1 MVSSLIKQFL
11 IAIHCLLGL
20 LKASVEEYIEE
31 LKQRLSAHHTK
42 EREIEGH
49 LRQVNEEKMNHQ
61 REMDVHNQKI
71 RRLQGQAQQ
80 LNSRINRIRHEDQS
94 QQPPDIAALEEE
106 VETKKENLAVMSTNL
121 EERRIETDKVEK
133 EYNQVK
139 AAFETQRAKLLERRE
154 SIEPL
159 EAELQTIE
167 NGIKNA
173 KNDVAHYNKKKQEY
187 EASARAAHEE
197 LAKVEEKVAEFMAK
211 AMLFSKEKID
221 TRRKVEGLRREISSM
236 EEALK
241 QQEASTES
249 AQVVCENYK
258 KLKSNFTRAEKQLQT
273 MGNTIAFLA
282 QSLETRKKGFKKI
295 RSSTCSNVNQN
306 FCSQLNAR
314 KYIGTL
320 IFNHKD
326 KTMTIQVNP
335 NNKEASSGLDVDRD
349 IRSLSGGEKSYSS
362 VSLIL
367 ALWQSMTPPFRVL
380 DEFDVFM
387 DTINRK
393 IAISNILNFARM
405 ERKDQFIFLTP
416 LGTDNIDTDKDD
428 IRIIKL
434 KKIANN

>member
-106 VETKKENLAVMSTNL
+106 VETKKETLALMSANL

-249 AQVVCENYK
+249 AQVVGENYK

-434 KKIANN
+434 KKLAVR

>member
-106 VETKKENLAVMSTNL
+106 VETRKEILAVMSTNL
-121 EERRIETDKVEK
+121 EEQRIQIDKVEN

-139 AAFETQRAKLLERRE
+139 TAFETQSAKLLEKRE

-159 EAELQTIE
+159 EAQLQTIE

-173 KNDVAHYNKKKQEY
+173 KSDIAHYNKKKQEY
-187 EASARAAHEE
+187 EAAARAAQEE
-197 LAKVEEKVAEFMAK
+197 IGRVEEKVADRMAK
-211 AMLFSKEKID
+211 AMIFSKEKIV
-221 TRRKVEGLRREISSM
+221 TRRKVDVLRREIVSM

-249 AQVVCENYK
+249 AQVVGENYK

>member
-434 KKIANN
+434 KKLTVR